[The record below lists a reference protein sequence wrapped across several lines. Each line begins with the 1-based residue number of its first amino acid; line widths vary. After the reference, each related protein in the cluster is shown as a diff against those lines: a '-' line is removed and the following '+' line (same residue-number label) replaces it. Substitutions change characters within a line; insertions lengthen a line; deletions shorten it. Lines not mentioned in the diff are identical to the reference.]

1 MMNVNRF
8 TPDRKPFK
16 RMLRQ
21 NFLKSVIILD
31 QLCQS
36 SLGNIKQN
44 CYEDE
49 LESASEANYITCH

>member
-1 MMNVNRF
+1 MMNVNQF

-49 LESASEANYITCH
+49 LFQSDAKPRISC